1 MLDSRAVEHVFVMH
15 KKDSSSDRLEALE
28 QRIKKAKHKPE
39 VEPSGA
45 SIALR
50 MGSEMVAGVMVGA
63 GFGYLVDGFFGT
75 IPLFLIIFLFI
86 GSAAGVK
93 MMMQTSARY
102 SDQMETEEKE
112 SEK

>member
-1 MLDSRAVEHVFVMH
+1 MLDSRAVEQVFVMQ
-15 KKDSSSDRLEALE
+15 KNDSSSDRLEALTK
-28 QRIKKAKHKPE
+28 RIEKAKQKPE

-63 GFGYLVDGFFGT
+63 GFGYLVDDLLGT
-75 IPLFLIIFLFI
+75 MPVFLVIFLFI
-86 GSAAGVK
+86 GSAAGVR

-102 SDQMETEEKE
+102 NDQMIIKEE